1 MALGDLLNFAIILMI
16 VAIAALG
23 LLLARGRRRKAEP
36 TCPKCGY
43 VLAGLPG
50 VELEGEAYEPV
61 TCPECGHAT
70 AKRIK
75 LFRRRR
81 RPAWLVLVAVS
92 ILAMYVVLYF
102 GTAYDIYDHLSDST
116 IAHLHANWDDP
127 YARDIVQGRIGIPS
141 TTGTIH
147 YSAADTRTLA
157 EGAIRRIEAANA
169 RGRSEAID
177 PLDLRIL
184 SLHDNAP
191 TDAAFSARV
200 AAAMPPLF
208 IHPDPGARHTA
219 AYLSCDRHD
228 PASTLPTAIAAAH
241 DQDPRVRHAATQ
253 AVFAH
258 LRRGQGDGGVFVAL
272 LDDDDADVR
281 AEAARLLRRI
291 AQHSALPS
299 SLLAPLKSLRPRD
312 EAVARARD
320 AALFALLQG
329 DELVEACR
337 QRLREG
343 TDEERWEA
351 LRFVG
356 RRPALI
362 AALLPEWG
370 KQRRPL
376 FEHWLPAQTVRPI
389 DEVLAELGFE

>member
-1 MALGDLLNFAIILMI
+1 MALADLISIGISFVGLVI
-16 VAIAALG
+16 AIAG
-23 LLLARGRRRKAEP
+23 FLLFRNGKRSPEP
-36 TCPKCGY
+36 TCPACRY
-43 VLAGLPG
+43 ALSGLPG
-50 VELEGEAYEPV
+50 VERQGDAYEPV
-61 TCPECGHAT
+61 TCPECGHA
-70 AKRIK
+70 ARKRIR
-75 LFRRRR
+75 LFRRKR
-81 RPAWLVLVAVS
+81 RPAWLPLAFLGIA
-92 ILAMYVVLYF
+92 ILAEPLVLGSARRVYN
-102 GTAYDIYDHLSDST
+102 HLSDPT
-116 IAHLHANWDDP
+116 IAHLHANWNDRH
-127 YARDIVQGRIGIPS
+127 ARDIVQGRVGIPS

-157 EGAIRRIEAANA
+157 EGAIGRIEHANA
-169 RGRSEAID
+169 RGKPETVD
-177 PLDLRIL
+177 PLDVRIL
-184 SLHDNAP
+184 WLNDLKP

-208 IHPDPGARHTA
+208 DHPESHIAFSA
-219 AYLSCDRHD
+219 ATLSSDRHD
-228 PASTLPTAIAAAH
+228 PASTLPVAIAAAR
-241 DQDPRVRHAATQ
+241 DQDPRVRRAATQ
-253 AVFAH
+253 AVLKH
-258 LRRGQGDGGVFVAL
+258 LRRGHGEGGAFVAL

-291 AQHSALPS
+291 AQHSALPTI
-299 SLLAPLKSLRPRD
+299 LLAPLQALRPRD

-370 KQRRPL
+370 KERRPL
-376 FEHWLPAQTVRPI
+376 FEHWLPVQTVRPI
-389 DEVLAELGFE
+389 DEVLEELGFE

>member
-1 MALGDLLNFAIILMI
+1 MTLADLISIGISFVGLVLIIAGFLLFRHGKRSTEPSCPACQYALS
-16 VAIAALG
+16 
-23 LLLARGRRRKAEP
+23 
-36 TCPKCGY
+36 
-43 VLAGLPG
+43 GLPG
-50 VELEGEAYEPV
+50 VERDGEAYEPV
-61 TCPECGHAT
+61 TCPECGHA
-70 AKRIK
+70 APKRIQ
-75 LFRRRR
+75 LFRRKR
-81 RPAWLVLVAVS
+81 RPAWLALAFLGIAILVEPLV
-92 ILAMYVVLYF
+92 F
-102 GTAYDIYDHLSDST
+102 GNARRVYDHLSDPT
-116 IAHLHANWDDP
+116 IAHLHANWNDRH
-127 YARDIVQGRIGIPS
+127 ARDIVQGRIGIPS

-157 EGAIRRIEAANA
+157 EGAIRRIEEANG
-169 RGRSEAID
+169 RGRSEAVD

-200 AAAMPPLF
+200 AKAMPPLF

-219 AYLSCDRHD
+219 AGLSCDRHD
-228 PASTLPTAIAAAH
+228 PASTLPTAIAAAR
-241 DQDPRVRHAATQ
+241 DEDPRVRHAATQ

-258 LRRGQGDGGVFVAL
+258 LRRGQGDGGVFIAL
-272 LDDDDADVR
+272 LDDDDAYVR

-291 AQHSALPS
+291 AQHSALPA
-299 SLLAPLKSLRPRD
+299 SLLAPLESLRPRD

-343 TDEERWEA
+343 TNEERWEA
-351 LRFVG
+351 LAFVG

-370 KQRRPL
+370 KERRGL
-376 FEHWLPAQTVRPI
+376 FEHWLPVQTVRPI

>member
-1 MALGDLLNFAIILMI
+1 MALADLISIGISFVGL
-16 VAIAALG
+16 AIAIAGFLLFRSGKRSTDPSCPACRYALS
-23 LLLARGRRRKAEP
+23 
-36 TCPKCGY
+36 
-43 VLAGLPG
+43 GLPG
-50 VELEGEAYEPV
+50 VEREGDAYEPV
-61 TCPECGHAT
+61 TCPECGHAVRKFT
-70 AKRIK
+70 H

-81 RPAWLVLVAVS
+81 RPAWLPLAFLGVA
-92 ILAMYVVLYF
+92 ILAEPLVF
-102 GTAYDIYDHLSDST
+102 GNARRVYDRLSDAT
-116 IAHLHANWDDP
+116 IVHLHANWNDR
-127 YARDIVQGRIGIPS
+127 YARDIVQGRIGVPS

-147 YSAADTRTLA
+147 YNRADTRTLA
-157 EGAIRRIEAANA
+157 EGAIRRIEEANT
-169 RGRSEAID
+169 RGRSEAVD

-191 TDAAFSARV
+191 TDATFSARV

-208 IHPDPGARHTA
+208 VHPDPFAQYTA
-219 AYLSCDRHD
+219 AVRSCDRHD
-228 PASTLPTAIAAAH
+228 PASTLPTAIAAAQ
-241 DQDPRVRHAATQ
+241 DQGPRVRRAAAHAVLT
-253 AVFAH
+253 H

-281 AEAARLLRRI
+281 AEAARLLRGI
-291 AQHSALPS
+291 AQHSALPA
-299 SLLAPLKSLRPRD
+299 SLLAPLKSLGPRD

-320 AALFALLQG
+320 AGLFALLQG

-370 KQRRPL
+370 KERRPL

-389 DEVLAELGFE
+389 DEVLEELGFE

>member
-1 MALGDLLNFAIILMI
+1 MALADLIS
-16 VAIAALG
+16 VGVSSVG
-23 LLLARGRRRKAEP
+23 LLLFVAGLLLFRSGRRSAEP
-36 TCPKCGY
+36 TCPACGY
-43 VLAGLPG
+43 AMAGLRG
-50 VELEGEAYEPV
+50 VEREGHQYAPV
-61 TCPECGHAT
+61 TCPECGHA
-70 AKRIK
+70 ARKRMQF
-75 LFRRRR
+75 FRRKR
-81 RPAWLVLVAVS
+81 RPAWLPLAFLGIAILVEPLV
-92 ILAMYVVLYF
+92 F
-102 GTAYDIYDHLSDST
+102 GNTRRVYDRLSDAT

-169 RGRSEAID
+169 RGRSEAVD

-191 TDAAFSARV
+191 TDPAFSARV

-219 AYLSCDRHD
+219 AGLSCDRHD
-228 PASTLPTAIAAAH
+228 PASTLPTAVAAAQ

-253 AVFAH
+253 AVFMH
-258 LRRGQGDGGVFVAL
+258 LRRGQGDGAAFVAL
-272 LDDDDADVR
+272 LDDDDAGVR

-291 AQHSALPS
+291 AQHSALPA

-320 AALFALLQG
+320 AGLFALLQG

-356 RRPALI
+356 RRPALT

-370 KQRRPL
+370 KERRPL

-389 DEVLAELGFE
+389 DEVLEELGFE